1 MQQAATGATPE
12 PVSTANPTRGLSGLR
27 LALRLAG
34 RELRGGLSGFR
45 IFLMCLILGITTIA
59 AVGSLSASLVA
70 GMAAQGQN
78 ILGADVDFRLVH
90 RAAFDSEKAWLE
102 GQGSLSQVATM
113 RAMVRKDNAL
123 AEAGDTMLVEAKS
136 VDAAYPL
143 YGSLTLAPALP
154 LSQALAVERE
164 GEAKIYGAVAEQGL
178 FDRLG
183 IEPGAVVLM
192 GDIRLRLKAVVVDEP
207 DRTAGGF
214 PLAPRLMLS
223 HDTLRAA
230 GLLQPG
236 SLINYHYRLKLPPQ
250 AESDVYG
257 RLRAEAGELFPDAGW
272 RIRDRSDASPSLRR
286 FIERLGLFLTL
297 VGLTALVVGGVGVGN
312 AITAYV
318 QKRSESIAI
327 MRALGAS
334 GRFIFYVYAM
344 QIAALTLFGVIVGL
358 LLGGLTPWA
367 IKVFFGPLL
376 PVEIIPQLYPQPLL
390 AASGFGILSAAAFA
404 LWPLGLIEKTPVTA
418 LFRNQIGD
426 IKGRPSRRVMLFIL
440 LCFAGLAALALLIS
454 ERRDVAIW
462 FGIGVGLSYLAFA
475 AAARLIVWLA
485 RRAGRPRQPE
495 LRMALSN
502 IIRPNAP
509 VRAVM
514 LSMGLSVTLLSAISM
529 VDGNINQQIGNDLPE
544 RTPSFFFLDIQP
556 HQIDDFL
563 SMARTNTAVSRV
575 ETSPFLRGQIL
586 AINDVPSAELT
597 PPPEAA
603 WVLRGDRGLTY
614 SQTPPQG
621 GELVEGAWWAA
632 DYDGPPLISF
642 DVDLAV
648 ALGIGIGDT
657 VRVNI
662 LGRPL
667 TGTIAN
673 LRKVDWASGGMNFV
687 MVFSPAPLSSA
698 PHTHLTTVTMAA
710 AQESGFA
717 RDVAIAYPNVTII
730 RVKEAIQAASSILTN
745 IGLAVRAMSAITLI
759 AGILVLAG
767 AMASGHRARVY
778 DAVVMKILGATRR
791 RIMAAYAIEYALMGF
806 GAALIAA
813 AAGTLASWGL
823 VAGAMQAN
831 WVFLPVTLG
840 LTIIGAVVLTVVLG
854 LIGTY
859 AALSAPAAPVLRSE

>member
-12 PVSTANPTRGLSGLR
+12 PVITANPTRGLSGLR

-426 IKGRPSRRVMLFIL
+426 IKGCPSRRVMLFIL

-563 SMARTNTAVSRV
+563 SMARANTAVSRV

-687 MVFSPAPLSSA
+687 MVFSPAP
-698 PHTHLTTVTMAA
+698 
-710 AQESGFA
+710 
-717 RDVAIAYPNVTII
+717 
-730 RVKEAIQAASSILTN
+730 
-745 IGLAVRAMSAITLI
+745 
-759 AGILVLAG
+759 
-767 AMASGHRARVY
+767 
-778 DAVVMKILGATRR
+778 
-791 RIMAAYAIEYALMGF
+791 
-806 GAALIAA
+806 
-813 AAGTLASWGL
+813 
-823 VAGAMQAN
+823 
-831 WVFLPVTLG
+831 
-840 LTIIGAVVLTVVLG
+840 
-854 LIGTY
+854 
-859 AALSAPAAPVLRSE
+859 

>member
-1 MQQAATGATPE
+1 MNTSPSLETGQP
-12 PVSTANPTRGLSGLR
+12 PRIGFGL
-27 LALRLAG
+27 AMRLAG

-45 IFLMCLILGITTIA
+45 IFLLCLILGITTIA

-70 GMAAQGQN
+70 GMQAQGQS

-90 RAAFDSEKAWLE
+90 RQAFDDEKAFLDA
-102 GQGSLSQVATM
+102 QGELSAVATM
-113 RAMVRKDNAL
+113 RAMVRGDGAQ
-123 AEAGDTMLVEAKS
+123 AETLLVEAKA
-136 VDAAYPL
+136 VDQQYPL
-143 YGSLTLAPALP
+143 YGQLTLSPNIALEA
-154 LSQALAVERE
+154 ALAVSETAQ
-164 GEAKIYGAVAEQGL
+164 GETIYGAAAEQGL
-178 FDRLG
+178 FDRLE
-183 IEPGAVVLM
+183 IAPGAEILL
-192 GDIRLRLKAVVVDEP
+192 GAIRVRLNAVILDEP

-214 PLAPRLMLS
+214 PLAPRLIVA

-236 SLINYHYRLKLPPQ
+236 SLINYHYRLKLSG
-250 AESDVYG
+250 AATTDTLL
-257 RLRAEAGELFPDAGW
+257 RLRQQAGERFPEAGW

-334 GRFIFYVYAM
+334 GRFIFYVYSL
-344 QIAALTLFGVIVGL
+344 QIGALTLLGVAIGL
-358 LLGGLTPWA
+358 SLGAATPWA
-367 IKVFFGPLL
+367 IKQGFGALM
-376 PVEIIPQLYPQPLL
+376 PVEIIPQLYAPPLL
-390 AASGFGILSAAAFA
+390 AAAGFGVLSAAAFA

-418 LFRNQIGD
+418 LFRNQFGD
-426 IKGRPSRRVMLFIL
+426 IKGRPRRRILLAIL
-440 LCFAGLAALALLIS
+440 LCFIGLAALALLIS

-462 FGIGVGLSYLAFA
+462 FAIGVGLSYLAFT
-475 AAARLIVWLA
+475 AAARLIVWIA

-502 IIRPNAP
+502 ITRPNAP

-529 VDGNINQQIGNDLPE
+529 VDGNINAQIGNDLPE

-556 HQIDDFL
+556 HQIDGFV
-563 SMARTNTAVSRV
+563 SKAEAFPSVSRV
-575 ETSPFLRGQIL
+575 ETSPLLRGQIL
-586 AINDVPSAELT
+586 AINDVPASALT

-614 SQTPPQG
+614 SAKQPSG
-621 GELVEGAWWAA
+621 GELVAGQWWAA

-642 DVDLAV
+642 DHDLAQ
-648 ALGIGIGDT
+648 AMGIGIGDR
-657 VRVNI
+657 VKVNI

-667 TGTIAN
+667 TGTISN
-673 LRKVDWASGGMNFV
+673 LRKVDWASGGLNFV
-687 MVFSPAPLSSA
+687 LVFSPAPLNAA
-698 PHTHLTTVTMAA
+698 PHTHLTTVTMEG
-710 AQESGFA
+710 AQESAFA
-717 RDVAIAYPNVTII
+717 REIAIAYPNVTII
-730 RVKEAIQAASSILTN
+730 RVKEAIQTASSILTN
-745 IGLAVRAMSAITLI
+745 IGLAVRSMSAITLI

-778 DAVVMKILGATRR
+778 DAVVMKVLGATRR
-791 RIMAAYAIEYALMGF
+791 RIMLAYALEYAFMGF
-806 GAALIAA
+806 GAAVIAA

-831 WVFLPVTLG
+831 WIFLPVTLA
-840 LTIIGAVVLTVVLG
+840 LTILGAVVLTVILG
-854 LIGTY
+854 LIGTF
-859 AALSAPAAPVLRSE
+859 AALSTPAAPVLRSE